1 MIDQAMHFAVVA
13 HSGVM
18 RKGTNQPYLLHV
30 IEVATI
36 TAGILRRSGL
46 YDEDVV
52 CAAILHDVG
61 EDARVGREAFATIF
75 NQRVAELIRAMT
87 EDKSKAWKE
96 RKQHTI
102 EELIRETDMDKKTIA
117 LADKLSNIR
126 SLRTDYDQLGE
137 ELWERFTE
145 KRKANRDGTTTRWST
160 VSGKWNIC
168 RNLRNSVNW
177 WAWSSQ
183 SLVLNHSL

>member
-30 IEVATI
+30 LEVAAI
-36 TAGILRRSGL
+36 TAGILSRSGL

-75 NQRVAELIRAMT
+75 NQRVAELVRAMT
-87 EDKSKAWKE
+87 EDKGRPWKD

-102 EELIRETDMDKKTIA
+102 DELTRETDMDKKTIA

-145 KRKANRDGTTTRWST
+145 KKKSEQGWYYH
-160 VSGKWNIC
+160 
-168 RNLRNSVNW
+168 
-177 WAWSSQ
+177 
-183 SLVLNHSL
+183 SLVHCFREMEYLPEFREFSELVALVFPESMVER